1 MSNIQTGAERM
12 PHDLSHLGFLAGQIG
27 RLITISTTPVIA
39 GDSFEMDAVGAL
51 RLSPLR
57 RGLAIDSTVDIFTFY
72 VPHRH
77 VYGEQW
83 IKFMKDGVN
92 ATPLPTVNTTGY
104 IDHAAFLGTINPDT
118 NKIPK
123 HLFQGRSEE
132 RFSRNAETELVCRLL
147 LEKKNGRPR
156 RPGGGSQDS
165 RRGWRGRSAS
175 PERRPARG
183 RAAGSGPAA
192 STAPRRTPRRKSAP
206 CGRAR
211 RRRRL
216 RGPARRTPPPSRR
229 GGGA

>member
-77 VYGEQW
+77 VYGALW
-83 IKFMKDGVN
+83 INFMKDCDS

-118 NKIPK
+118 NQIPK
-123 HLFQGRSEE
+123 HLIQGYLNIYNNYFKAPWMPDRDPDGAGTVLAHAP
-132 RFSRNAETELVCRLL
+132 F
-147 LEKKNGRPR
+147 
-156 RPGGGSQDS
+156 
-165 RRGWRGRSAS
+165 RRGPRSV
-175 PERRPARG
+175 
-183 RAAGSGPAA
+183 
-192 STAPRRTPRRKSAP
+192 SAP
-206 CGRAR
+206 D
-211 RRRRL
+211 
-216 RGPARRTPPPSRR
+216 R
-229 GGGA
+229 GGGADAHPDPHKGGEGAAPGIRLRGSGGRASRAAHPRLRRQRQSPQADQPRIR